1 MGVVVGVE
9 ATPTHSTSPV
19 NKGPPSV
26 FHPYVVG
33 VEQIFLKKKG
43 VSVKIDGFEVSNK

>member
-1 MGVVVGVE
+1 MGVK

-19 NKGPPSV
+19 NKGTPIV
-26 FHPYVVG
+26 FHPFLVG
-33 VEQIFLKKKG
+33 VDEIFLKKKG